1 MIQQGIGVFR
11 GKRVLLL
18 QGPVGPFFA
27 RLAADL
33 RSNGVEV
40 FKVNF
45 NAGDWLFY
53 PRDAMNYRGKPEDW
67 PDWLESK
74 LGELQIDAVL
84 LFGDCRPIHQVAHA
98 VATRLGVEVGVFE
111 EGYVRPD
118 YVTLERFGV
127 NGYSRLPR
135 IPDAYAG
142 EPGAVP
148 QRHVVGGAYWSMAWC
163 AFIYFLVG
171 SSGKFA
177 FPFYRHHRPMS
188 LSEGWPWVRSV
199 WRKLWYR
206 FKEKGVLDE
215 LTTCFSKR
223 FYLVPLQ
230 VFNDSQ
236 VTMHTELDSVTHFIE
251 EVVRS
256 FANHAPLDTLLVF
269 KHHPMD
275 RGYRSYTKLL
285 STLASKYK
293 VKHRVMYIHDQHLPS
308 LLDHACG
315 AVVINSTVGLSALHH
330 QTPTMVCGTALYDM
344 PGLTFQGE
352 LDDFW
357 HAAPN
362 AKPDRALFQR
372 FRNYLVAT
380 TQLNGSFYKPLK
392 VPGAI
397 AGLIWGGA
405 KRNKRCISHPLRIE
419 HQPKV
424 SRRCLTDQ
432 WSDQESQ

>member
-1 MIQQGIGVFR
+1 MIARGIDAYA

-18 QGPVGPFFA
+18 QGPIGPFFA

-33 RSNGVEV
+33 RTHHVEV
-40 FKVNF
+40 YKVNF

-53 PRDAMNYRGKPEDW
+53 PRDAMNFRGKPEDW
-67 PDWLESK
+67 PTWFESK
-74 LGELQIDAVL
+74 IALLKIDVVF

-118 YVTLERFGV
+118 YVTLESYGV

-142 EPGAVP
+142 EPVAVP
-148 QRHVVGGAYWSMAWC
+148 QRHAVGSAYWAMAWC
-163 AFIYFLVG
+163 AFVYFLAG
-171 SSGKFA
+171 RLGKFA
-177 FPFYRHHRPMS
+177 FPFYRHHRPLR

-199 WRKLWYR
+199 WRKFWYR
-206 FKEKGVLDE
+206 VKEGGVQEE
-215 LTTCFSKR
+215 LITRRSKR

-236 VTMHTELDSVTHFIE
+236 VIMHTELDSVTHFIE
-251 EVVRS
+251 EVVVS
-256 FANHAPLDTLLVF
+256 FAKHAPKDTQLVF

-285 STLASKYK
+285 SNLASEYS
-293 VKHRVMYIHDQHLPS
+293 VKHRVKYIHDQHLPS

-315 AVVINSTVGLSALHH
+315 AIVINSTVGLSALFH
-330 QTPTMVCGTALYDM
+330 QTPTMVCGNALYDM
-344 PGLTFQGE
+344 PGLTFQGQ

-362 AKPDRALFQR
+362 AKPDEALYQR
-372 FRNYLVAT
+372 FRNYLIAT

-397 AGLIWGGA
+397 AGLIWGSQTA
-405 KRNKRCISHPLRIE
+405 PKADQPAAPE
-419 HQPKV
+419 HARVVDVETV
-424 SRRCLTDQ
+424 SG
-432 WSDQESQ
+432 